1 MKLSRSDLR
10 TLQFDDS
17 SNDYEVV
24 MIRRNNSKECSDFVI
39 YILETIHSTIDVD
52 IRKSSWVLFNGVV
65 HCLKSKKGKGT
76 LFVFNLR
83 IEESYELSLLISSA
97 HGTDDRR
104 NLLILDGC
112 LCVDSFGKQEGG
124 YYNVKCHERI

>member
-39 YILETIHSTIDVD
+39 YILEKIHSTIDID
-52 IRKSSWVLFNGVV
+52 IRKSS
-65 HCLKSKKGKGT
+65 
-76 LFVFNLR
+76 
-83 IEESYELSLLISSA
+83 
-97 HGTDDRR
+97 
-104 NLLILDGC
+104 
-112 LCVDSFGKQEGG
+112 
-124 YYNVKCHERI
+124 